1 MHFILLTYNNI
12 LSQEKKR
19 ENCLSKW
26 REWLKIEENKLTKSR
41 SKLQSTRTNCL
52 NLKNKFLLPESQSKR
67 TDWTIQFYDLLLTL
81 FWQSRRPLWALVHRQ
96 LKVSKPRIFSYQ
108 DTIFILYV
116 LNLSFFFNFFLGGEV
131 PRLKNIL
138 SYEHVS
144 IFLTTLWT
152 DQCTLPKLP
161 FPKTVKKLKSVAR
174 TVSCLLPVPRD
185 TSTCWGGGF

>member
-116 LNLSFFFNFFLGGEV
+116 LNLSFFFNFF
-131 PRLKNIL
+131 
-138 SYEHVS
+138 
-144 IFLTTLWT
+144 
-152 DQCTLPKLP
+152 
-161 FPKTVKKLKSVAR
+161 
-174 TVSCLLPVPRD
+174 
-185 TSTCWGGGF
+185 WGGGAKTEKYFILWTCFNFFDNTVNWSMYLAKAAFS